1 LASIKIV
8 PVLAQLLTKLIRHG
22 PVARF
27 VVLTFLSLWLSGC
40 GGLVTVVTAT
50 LPPAGPATQA
60 AQAADVTD
68 TPLPSRTPR
77 ATRTS
82 SARATRTPSV
92 TATAMDVSAGATAF
106 PDTIDGFRV
115 VSSADLPPE
124 AQHTLDLIDQGGPF
138 PYKQDGVVFQNR
150 EGYLPHERANYY
162 HEYTVVTPGSPDRG
176 ARRIITGASGEIY
189 YTDDHYATFVRVIQ
203 P

>member
-1 LASIKIV
+1 V
-8 PVLAQLLTKLIRHG
+8 FAQLLTKLIRHG

-27 VVLTFLSLWLSGC
+27 VVLAFLSLWLAGC
-40 GGLVTVVTAT
+40 GLVTVVTAT
-50 LPPAGPATQA
+50 LPPAEPAT
-60 AQAADVTD
+60 QAADVTD

-82 SARATRTPSV
+82 SARARRTPKV
-92 TATAMDVSAGATAF
+92 TATAMDVSAGATAL

-115 VSSADLPPE
+115 VTSAGLPPE

-176 ARRIITGASGEIY
+176 ARRIITGADGEIY

-203 P
+203 Q